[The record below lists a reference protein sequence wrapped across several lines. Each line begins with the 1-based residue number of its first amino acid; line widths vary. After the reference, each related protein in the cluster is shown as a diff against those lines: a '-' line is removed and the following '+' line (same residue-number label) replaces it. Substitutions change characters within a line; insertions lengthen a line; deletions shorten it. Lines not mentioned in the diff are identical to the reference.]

1 MRDLWSRNLLTDD
14 NKTSPLVTIKGI
26 REGLLITLTEGEWPV
41 LEEALLQRIDQ
52 QANFLK
58 GAQLTLDV
66 GNQILKAADIG
77 HLRDVLS
84 ERSINL
90 RALLSHSPTTELSAQ
105 NLGLATRLSKPT
117 PDRLMRTFDTEL
129 SGDEAILIQRTLRS
143 GHSLKYEGH
152 VIVIG
157 DVNPG
162 AEIVAGGNVIVWGR
176 LRGTV
181 HAGADG
187 NQDAIICALDLS
199 PTQLRI
205 AEQISVAPP
214 QRKKSRPELARLQNN
229 QVIAE
234 PWDNK

>member
-1 MRDLWSRNLLTDD
+1 MTDD

-205 AEQISVAPP
+205 
-214 QRKKSRPELARLQNN
+214 
-229 QVIAE
+229 
-234 PWDNK
+234 

>member
-1 MRDLWSRNLLTDD
+1 
-14 NKTSPLVTIKGI
+14 
-26 REGLLITLTEGEWPV
+26 
-41 LEEALLQRIDQ
+41 
-52 QANFLK
+52 
-58 GAQLTLDV
+58 
-66 GNQILKAADIG
+66 
-77 HLRDVLS
+77 
-84 ERSINL
+84 
-90 RALLSHSPTTELSAQ
+90 
-105 NLGLATRLSKPT
+105 
-117 PDRLMRTFDTEL
+117 
-129 SGDEAILIQRTLRS
+129 
-143 GHSLKYEGH
+143 
-152 VIVIG
+152 IG